1 MSEDQLRDFS
11 FPGEKENVISFHSE
25 ELDFTPEQPER
36 LAAWIRQVID
46 QQKCTLSFL
55 NYIFCTDDYLHNIN
69 VAYLDH
75 DTLTDIITFP
85 YTDPPRIE
93 GDIFISIDRVR
104 ENAATLH
111 LPFTQELHRVIIH
124 GVLHLCGQGDKTERE
139 KGEMRAKEDE
149 ALEMLGE

>member
-11 FPGEKENVISFHSE
+11 FPAERENVISFHSE
-25 ELDFTPEQPER
+25 DIDFEPEQPER
-36 LAAWIRQVID
+36 IAQWIRQVIAR
-46 QQKCTLSFL
+46 QNCSLSFL
-55 NYIFCTDDYLHNIN
+55 NYVFCTDDYLHEIN

-85 YTDPPRIE
+85 YADPPRIE

-111 LPFTQELHRVIIH
+111 LPFIQELHRVMIH
-124 GVLHLCGQGDKTERE
+124 GVLHLCGQGDKTEQE
-139 KGEMRAKEDE
+139 KGQMRAKEDE
-149 ALEMLGE
+149 ALELLGE